1 MKPVEELFLR
11 TLGYLGG
18 TGEGPHGLVEDCL
31 PLSIVKLL
39 RERNL
44 VAGQVMTG
52 VLTWTTTR
60 ENRALEIVT
69 YSSDLTANDHGWL
82 RITSLDGRHVDQVSL
97 TTTVPQFGGRRWW
110 FVCPFSGARVGKLF
124 RPAGV
129 RCFAGRKAHGLAYR
143 SQREAGI
150 ETSHSRVERAARK
163 LGGRWTLGRALPRR
177 PKGMHHRTYARL
189 MMAFWEASD
198 DHVALSHARLQAM
211 LARDDRTGGGARV
224 HGG

>member
-1 MKPVEELFLR
+1 VEELLLR

-18 TGEGPHGLVEDCL
+18 ASAGPHGLVEDCL
-31 PLSIVKLL
+31 PLSIDKLL

-60 ENRALEIVT
+60 ENRALELLT

-82 RITSLDGRHVDQVSL
+82 RITSLDGRQVDQIRL
-97 TTTVPQFGGRRWW
+97 TTTIPRFGGRRWW
-110 FVCPFSGARVGKLF
+110 FVCPFTGARVGKLF

-129 RCFAGRKAHGLAYR
+129 KRFAGRKAHGLAYR
-143 SQREAGI
+143 SQREDGI
-150 ETSHSRVERAARK
+150 ETSHNRVERAARK
-163 LGGRWTLGRALPRR
+163 LGNEYRAFGKVQPRR

-198 DHVALSHARLQAM
+198 DHVALSHARLQAL
-211 LARDDRTGGGARV
+211 LAGDDRTRSEARV